1 MKNAI
6 NIGIVVVLLLLLFTR
21 PVALSEIMHHGELK
35 AVCLCLVVLA
45 TVRDTR
51 IGVLAAIVFIVLT
64 ENTHEGLVEGKDKDK
79 DKDEDKDED
88 KAEDKDKDKDKD
100 KTEDEDEPKGF
111 LAKLGNDVGKQLISK

>member
-79 DKDEDKDED
+79 D
-88 KAEDKDKDKDKD
+88 EDKDKDKDED
-100 KTEDEDEPKGF
+100 EDNDEDEDEDEEESKGL
-111 LAKLGNDVGKQLISK
+111 LAKLGNDVGEQLIS